1 MVVGWGEEVE
11 AGQMLVTGA
20 VSRLSCVNISYYIFF
35 LQLRICS
42 PSWSTC
48 RKHVSFDGHRKCLA
62 FPCIRGV
69 YQGRFFKRGGTRHVS
84 LFLTVMQLY
93 TYTLL
98 KPCNLSLQCRCHI
111 CMQSSCRFSCSKWIA
126 RSTKI
131 LGLIRI
137 PKLTSHQRL
146 CSGNADYVHRLL

>member
-1 MVVGWGEEVE
+1 MGGGGGGAD
-11 AGQMLVTGA
+11 AGDGGGFQIVMCKHILLHFLSSTAHMLST
-20 VSRLSCVNISYYIFF
+20 C
-35 LQLRICS
+35 
-42 PSWSTC
+42 TC
-48 RKHVSFDGHRKCLA
+48 RKHVSFNGHRKCLA

-69 YQGRFFKRGGTRHVS
+69 YQGGFFKRGGTRHVS
-84 LFLTVMQLY
+84 LFLTVLQLY

-137 PKLTSHQRL
+137 PKQTSHQRL
-146 CSGNADYVHRLL
+146 CSGNADSVHRLL